1 MASQTIISIQ
11 LDENGKKELIVKH
24 ISDDGTTV
32 KAHEADSRR
41 ILDSLVNGD
50 SEDIYIDRIPEAG
63 PLPVEPAKSPQTPT
77 QPNNNKVKG
86 R

>member
-11 LDENGKKELIVKH
+11 RDENGKKELIVKH
-24 ISDDGTTV
+24 ISEDGTTV

-41 ILDSLVNGD
+41 ILDSLINGD
-50 SEDIYIDRIPEAG
+50 SEDIYIDRIPETG
-63 PLPVEPAKSPQTPT
+63 PLPTQPTKTPT
-77 QPNNNKVKG
+77 QPATNNKVKG

>member
-11 LDENGKKELIVKH
+11 RDENGKKELIVKH
-24 ISDDGTTV
+24 ISEDGTTV

-41 ILDSLVNGD
+41 ILDNLVNGD

-63 PLPVEPAKSPQTPT
+63 PLPVEPAKATQTPT